1 VAHEEETWLQPAEQ
15 WSRTLA
21 LWREI
26 DEDTY
31 ALCRLAFGD
40 HNEQPPDWPV
50 LAGELCR
57 LGLARPVASTSA
69 RLVFEEAQREAL
81 LEALDV
87 EQGIAQA
94 RSALIQ
100 AWLRASQGYETAT
113 IAAWARE
120 GELWT
125 ELSLIWVMA
134 SHRHGYSGLL
144 DIIPAFAGLPEHAR
158 RDHPVLSL
166 AAAIARGRAAPKWF
180 THPWAGRE
188 IVRDGILFHSRW
200 RSHSSND
207 EAITAGALWMLVQ
220 RQLPSA
226 ASAAALSTASVTKAA
241 VSARV
246 EEAAASADPPGEYAL
261 QLFHVAAA
269 ETSLHLDDLALAAA
283 ESDIATMLGDG
294 PLRVM
299 ATGLRAVAQELM
311 GQVSTEPEPAS
322 RTVGASEPAVTRTP
336 PIRYAQL
343 LASGMRRLAEL
354 DHAGVAHVLA
364 RVPDSPEI
372 GAPYA
377 MLRAWIDATQGAL
390 WGDPEVSLAAL
401 DWVQNGPGV
410 TGIGGPLTRRLL
422 TGARI
427 QLLTQLGAHR
437 HVEAAI
443 STLPPPQRW
452 VHTSRALLW
461 SGEAEHASS
470 AATAG
475 IYDVATPRQDR
486 QHLLAVK
493 AAALLVDHNTEP
505 AARAAAVHATASYSI
520 RSANYLPLALLPT
533 SMGLHLLEQLEAHPE
548 WERHRRVAERAKRRF
563 ALLSRREG
571 SGWPDVRLTSREQ
584 VLLPLL
590 ATTATIPEIAD
601 RLSVSVHTVRKQVA
615 TLRSK
620 FGAPTRAELVRRATQ
635 AERTRPEAGER
646 RPRL

>member
-1 VAHEEETWLQPAEQ
+1 VAHEEETWLRSAER

-31 ALCRLAFGD
+31 ALCRLAFRD
-40 HNEQPPDWPV
+40 QHEQTPEWPV

-57 LGLARPVASTSA
+57 LGLARRVGSTSA

-81 LEALDV
+81 LEALDI
-87 EQGIAQA
+87 ERGIAEA
-94 RSALIQ
+94 KSSLIQ
-100 AWLRASQGYETAT
+100 AWLRSAQGFETAT

-125 ELSLIWVMA
+125 ELSLVWVMA
-134 SHRHGYSGLL
+134 SNRLGYSGLL
-144 DIIPAFAGLPEHAR
+144 DVIPAFAGLPEQAR

-166 AAAIARGRAAPKWF
+166 AAAIARGRAAPKWYA
-180 THPWAGRE
+180 HPWAGRE

-207 EAITAGALWMLVQ
+207 DAITAGALWMLVQ
-220 RQLPSA
+220 RQLPAA
-226 ASAAALSTASVTKAA
+226 ASAAALSSASATKAA
-241 VSARV
+241 VFERI
-246 EEAAASADPPGEYAL
+246 EQAAASADPPGEYAL

-299 ATGLRAVAQELM
+299 ATGLRAVTQELM
-311 GQVSTEPEPAS
+311 GQVSIEPEPAS
-322 RTVGASEPAVTRTP
+322 RPVGAAEPAVTRTP

-354 DHAGVAHVLA
+354 DQDGVAHVLA

-372 GAPYA
+372 GAPFA
-377 MLRAWIDATQGAL
+377 VLRAWIDAIRGSL

-410 TGIGGPLTRRLL
+410 TGVGGPLPRRLL

-427 QLLTQLGAHR
+427 QLLTQLGADR

-452 VHTSRALLW
+452 LPRSRALLW
-461 SGEAEHASS
+461 SGEAEQASC

-493 AAALLVDHNTEP
+493 AAALLVDHKAEP
-505 AARAAAVHATASYSI
+505 AARAAAVHATAGYSI

-533 SMGLHLLEQLEAHPE
+533 SIGLRLLEQLETHSE
-548 WERHRRVAERAKRRF
+548 WERHRRVAERVKRRF
-563 ALLSRREG
+563 ASLPHREG

-590 ATTATIPEIAD
+590 ATSATIPEIAD
-601 RLSVSVHTVRKQVA
+601 QLGVSVHTVRKQVA

-620 FGAPTRAELVRRATQ
+620 FGAPTRAELVRRAHQT
-635 AERTRPEAGER
+635 ERARPEAGA
-646 RPRL
+646 RPAHP